1 MEILGGD
8 VMVGHWSDREAQ
20 TGCTVVLFPEANTAS
35 GEVRGGAPA
44 TREFALLDPTK
55 SVSSIDAVVLAGGS
69 AFGLAACDGVMNW
82 LEANERGFETKF
94 GRVPIVVGL
103 GLFDLGVGDASV
115 RPGPGEGQL
124 ACDAATP
131 NPEHGSVGAGTG
143 CTVAKWGGEP
153 QASGIGIS
161 TAHADGY
168 WVTAVIA
175 VNAYGFLSRPGDA
188 DPGAPQ
194 SPEVDDRANTT
205 IGVVFTNAQLDKV
218 GCRLLAES
226 AHGGL
231 SRSLYPAH
239 TSADGDAIVGVSVG
253 EVEAHPF
260 HVRLL
265 AQLAVEQAVDNS
277 QERTST

>member
-8 VMVGHWSDREAQ
+8 VLIGHWSDHDAL
-20 TGCTVVLFPEANTAS
+20 TGCTVVLFPEVNTAS

-55 SVSSIDAVVLAGGS
+55 TVSSIDAVVLTGGS
-69 AFGLAACDGVMNW
+69 AFGLAACDGVMKW

-94 GRVPIVVGL
+94 GRVPIVIGL
-103 GLFDLGVGDASV
+103 GLFDLGVGDSSV
-115 RPGPGEGQL
+115 RPGPVEGQL

-131 NPEHGSVGAGTG
+131 NPEHGPVGAGTG
-143 CTVAKWGGEP
+143 CTIAKWGGEP
-153 QASGIGIS
+153 TASGLGIA
-161 TAHADGY
+161 TVHADGY

-175 VNAYGFLSRPGDA
+175 VNAYGFLSGEVDG

-194 SPEVDDRANTT
+194 QLEVDDRANTT
-205 IGVVFTNAQLDKV
+205 IGVVFTNAALDKV

-239 TSADGDAIVGVSVG
+239 TAADGDAIVAVSVG
-253 EVEAHPF
+253 AAEAHPF

-265 AQLAVEQAVDNS
+265 AQLAVEQAVGIS
-277 QERTST
+277 TRT